1 MYETYCDILRVPQ
14 LYDAGRDHVILEA
27 IWVEVGQ
34 EGDMVWG
41 EEKALAY
48 GASADFGR
56 VINEITHCVVIKER
70 SLENKVAIVLWNW
83 DGPPHIFPSC

>member
-41 EEKALAY
+41 EEKAPAY
-48 GASADFGR
+48 GTSADFGR
-56 VINEITHCVVIKER
+56 IIYEIIHSVMIE
-70 SLENKVAIVLWNW
+70 
-83 DGPPHIFPSC
+83 